1 MNIAIRTQGFELT
14 RAINR
19 FACSQLE
26 SALKS
31 YSDMVVSVDVF
42 MKDINGPKGGE
53 DKQVL
58 VRTRLR
64 TGQVIAIE
72 CTRANL
78 YNAIAATTR
87 RSKRSVR
94 RALRKLR
101 RIEKLRIRELRYGG
115 RIYADGQG
123 SYSL

>member
-1 MNIAIRTQGFELT
+1 MNIAVRTQGFELT
-14 RAINR
+14 RAINA

-26 SALKS
+26 AALKS
-31 YSDMVVSVDVF
+31 YSEMVMSVDVF

-87 RSKRSVR
+87 RSKRSIR

-101 RIEKLRIRELRYGG
+101 RIEKLRIRELRYG
-115 RIYADGQG
+115 RRMYADGQG
-123 SYSL
+123 SYTV